1 MKSTTTDQT
10 GLSLTMQAIAEL
22 EAGQGRRCETVQQL
36 MQELLEDDVPDQTS
50 SHTEFPANSRKTSR
64 ISNKNPI
71 KAR

>member
-36 MQELLEDDVPDQTS
+36 MQELLEDDVPDQLHLTQNYL
-50 SHTEFPANSRKTSR
+50 TTVAKRRE
-64 ISNKNPI
+64 
-71 KAR
+71 

>member
-36 MQELLEDDVPDQTS
+36 IQELLEDDVPDQLHLTQNYLP
-50 SHTEFPANSRKTSR
+50 TVAKRRE
-64 ISNKNPI
+64 
-71 KAR
+71 

>member
-22 EAGQGRRCETVQQL
+22 EACQGRRCETVQQL

-50 SHTEFPANSRKTSR
+50 SHTELPANSRKTSR

>member
-50 SHTEFPANSRKTSR
+50 SHTELLTNSRKTSR